1 MRRNVVAKIA
11 FIFRYDGLELLMQEL
26 DLLLH
31 SVELFLLAED
41 AAVEFIDAG
50 IRGVGFHAGDSG

>member
-1 MRRNVVAKIA
+1 
-11 FIFRYDGLELLMQEL
+11 MQEL

-41 AAVEFIDAG
+41 AAVEFIDQVFCKTQLGFEFVDAG